1 MPEISGHV
9 IKLFRDCRGGG
20 AGRATAQPLLC
31 LGLRL
36 QDKYSSMQMPLNGGT
51 VTPDACL
58 CSLVRVFSPT
68 TSSLRSLLFLSHDQD
83 LAIY

>member
-1 MPEISGHV
+1 MPDFSGHV

-36 QDKYSSMQMPLNGGT
+36 QDKYSSMEMHDEWRNGD
-51 VTPDACL
+51 P
-58 CSLVRVFSPT
+58 
-68 TSSLRSLLFLSHDQD
+68 
-83 LAIY
+83 